1 MSLAKTILIPRDILS
16 AEEQKYYDTLKDK
29 PVELEKRFKWWSM
42 HDLMEYYHSGLMT
55 KENKSN
61 MFSYK
66 IDLTGPELEINSARN
81 PQLISNLNTAMG
93 NLSKVTGEIS
103 KAFVDQQ
110 STSAKSLQDST
121 LSAAMKRGGKKS
133 KSNKKNTNKRGGAV
147 DIATLFSGDRLKTE
161 CLNDLVLDTFNSRD
175 RIFIV
180 DGLLPPLTPGLDKQI
195 AEAAAAAAA
204 LPVAAA
210 ALPVGAAAAALPV
223 GAAAAAALPVGA
235 AAAITPPPVPVQ
247 VGGRRKTRKLIK
259 KRKGRGRKHTFK
271 TPLKH
276 L

>member
-1 MSLAKTILIPRDILS
+1 MLIPRDILS

-93 NLSKVTGEIS
+93 NLTKVTGEIS

-110 STSAKSLQDST
+110 STAATSLQQST
-121 LSAAMKRGGKKS
+121 LSAVMKKGGKNS
-133 KSNKKNTNKRGGAV
+133 NTNKKNKQTNKRGGAV

-195 AEAAAAAAA
+195 AEAA
-204 LPVAAA
+204 LPGAA
-210 ALPVGAAAAALPV
+210 ALPVGAAALPV
-223 GAAAAAALPVGA
+223 GAAAAAALPGAAAALPVGA
-235 AAAITPPPVPVQ
+235 AAIPPPPVQAVQ

-259 KRKGRGRKHTFK
+259 KKKGRGRKHTFK
-271 TPLKH
+271 TPLRKV
-276 L
+276 